1 MVARVLET
9 TVAINKLDENHYPI
23 INQGVLIILVCW
35 KNFPSCKHSGG
46 LISFQS
52 RSLVNEDTTRQVTVP
67 PRSSNFARGSTWS
80 PQLHN

>member
-23 INQGVLIILVCW
+23 INQGVLMILVCW

-46 LISFQS
+46 LISF
-52 RSLVNEDTTRQVTVP
+52 
-67 PRSSNFARGSTWS
+67 
-80 PQLHN
+80 